1 MARSESAASEDL
13 HYRSG
18 SSVAVPLDDL
28 TLDLT
33 RNQALQPGQLLA
45 QTSRWTFFAS
55 PASDRSLFSRLQQ
68 RSSLVSDPRNCL
80 RG

>member
-13 HYRSG
+13 HYRG
-18 SSVAVPLDDL
+18 GASVAVPLDYL

-55 PASDRSLFSRLQQ
+55 PASDRSLFSSLQQ